1 MCKTALA
8 ALAVLLPEQ
17 SRLEGIHILQHN
29 GGVGVAGGGR
39 HSRPAETRRG
49 HGIGLR
55 WPAECDGDEPGRK
68 GGEVKL
74 EKLSFGWEPTSTAL
88 TPPDLCTLG
97 GPRGGEPHSQRKRRT
112 DEQQAKTKSKASTSW
127 QSTA

>member
-8 ALAVLLPEQ
+8 ALAVVLPEQ
-17 SRLEGIHILQHN
+17 LRLEGIHILQHN
-29 GGVGVAGGGR
+29 GGWGGAPAR

-88 TPPDLCTLG
+88 TPPDLCTLE

-112 DEQQAKTKSKASTSW
+112 DEQRRQKVEPSTSW
-127 QSTA
+127 QSTAW